1 MLQILI
7 ADDHDIVRRGVRG
20 IIEAHPDWTVCCEAA
35 NGDAVLEL
43 ARLHRP
49 DIAILDLQSK
59 GGEHGSRSADQL
71 TETGIS
77 APSAFST

>member
-1 MLQILI
+1 MDELVFEDHVVCGT
-7 ADDHDIVRRGVRG
+7 ADRVMEGVR
-20 IIEAHPDWTVCCEAA
+20 
-35 NGDAVLEL
+35 L
-43 ARLHRP
+43 ARLYRP